1 MFDDHARAMLEASGS
16 YWSAGWPA
24 GRKEICLVDNASM
37 RPVSDEVRRRWPEV
51 RLIASERNLGF
62 GGGCNLALGD
72 LESVDLVAL
81 VNNDADVPPD
91 WLKPL
96 REEIQRGD

>member
-1 MFDDHARAMLEASGS
+1 MGHARPVGGEKSGENV
-16 YWSAGWPA
+16 
-24 GRKEICLVDNASM
+24 R
-37 RPVSDEVRRRWPEV
+37 DEVRRRWPEV

-91 WLKPL
+91 WLEPL
-96 REEIQRGD
+96 RDEIQRGDRIGAACPRILLDGRFLEV